1 MAVQIKFTLNDTAQE
16 FQTARTTHLQPS
28 DTAYPRFK
36 SRPSP
41 AELERFY
48 TPTQEEQAYG
58 APTTRLGFMLLLKS
72 FQRLG
77 YFVVSSQIPQVIVE
91 HIATAIGRRI
101 DPEDLRRYDES
112 QARRK
117 HLAAVRKFLDV
128 KPFGAAGQ
136 ALLREAVNDAA
147 MTKEDVADIVNVGI
161 EMLVRSRYE
170 LPAFDTLVSASM
182 CGPRGGQSNP
192 VRASPR
198 SLGRSWRGISR
209 CAVCRR
215 GQSPAGQSLERPQA
229 RPRQANRSRHARV
242 AGTL

>member
-1 MAVQIKFTLNDTAQE
+1 M
-16 FQTARTTHLQPS
+16 QPS

-58 APTTRLGFMLLLKS
+58 ALSARAPTTRLGFVLLFKS

-77 YFVVSSQIPQVIVE
+77 YFVLTSQIPQVIVE
-91 HIATAIGRRI
+91 HIASAIGRRI
-101 DPEDLRRYDES
+101 DRDDLRRYDAS

-117 HLAAVRKFLDV
+117 HLAVVRKFLDV
-128 KPFGAAGQ
+128 KPFAAAGQ

-170 LPAFDTLVSASM
+170 LPAFDTLVRQART
-182 CGPRGGQSNP
+182 GRAAANHTLYGQVHGALGEAGEVFLDALFVERVLQAVHCRIGSSEMAAHRTLTAWP
-192 VRASPR
+192 VHCRIGS
-198 SLGRSWRGISR
+198 SEK
-209 CAVCRR
+209 AVCIY
-215 GQSPAGQSLERPQA
+215 S
-229 RPRQANRSRHARV
+229 
-242 AGTL
+242 